1 MFSVRNYLIIKSD
14 TNSAWIPC
22 LQIAYTLKIQRW
34 YLEFRIQLR
43 LGAQSVTLLS
53 TLRDPTQLRQCQC
66 PTRKQHPFFVP
77 LRCLKPKNSNSYCS
91 SKGRKSFLVGKKV
104 QQGFRGFCTCFWAP
118 KKGVLLS
125 SCPLTLS
132 KLRWI
137 PQSICNVTLWAPN
150 LSSKY
155 FSLAKFKALFLNEL

>member
-1 MFSVRNYLIIKSD
+1 MNFAQPVIAAQNTKRKNTVQKSKRNLHVIVII
-14 TNSAWIPC
+14 
-22 LQIAYTLKIQRW
+22 TLKNVF
-34 YLEFRIQLR
+34 YFLLKLR

-53 TLRDPTQLRQCQC
+53 TLRDPTQLRQRQC

-104 QQGFRGFCTCFWAP
+104 QQGFRGFRTCFWAAI
-118 KKGVLLS
+118 KGVLLS

-132 KLRWI
+132 
-137 PQSICNVTLWAPN
+137 
-150 LSSKY
+150 
-155 FSLAKFKALFLNEL
+155 